1 MSRHYYD
8 VFEMIDSPIF
18 NKAPENIELLIK
30 VAEHK
35 ALFFRDSKARYD
47 LAKPGSLR
55 LMPQKEHIVQLDKDY
70 RQMQEMFF
78 EDPPSFGSILEKL
91 KTVEEEINR
100 IKKC

>member
-8 VFEMIDSPIF
+8 VFEIIKSPIF
-18 NKAPENIELLIK
+18 DKAVENIDLLLK

-55 LMPQKEHIVQLDKDY
+55 LMPQNEHIAQLNADY
-70 RQMQEMFF
+70 QQMQEMFF
-78 EDPPSFGSILEKL
+78 EDPPSFDSILEKL
-91 KTVEEEINR
+91 KTVEKEINR
-100 IKKC
+100 IKQ